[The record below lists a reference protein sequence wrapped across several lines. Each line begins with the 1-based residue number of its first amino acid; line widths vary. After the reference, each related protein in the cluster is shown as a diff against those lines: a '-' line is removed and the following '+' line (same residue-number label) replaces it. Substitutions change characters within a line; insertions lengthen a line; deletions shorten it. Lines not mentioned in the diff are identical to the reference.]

1 MNNLNEKLSE
11 ALAIQPLEI
20 KQSTEIV
27 EIKDVVDDDA
37 EFARQNIRDLIVKGN
52 DAASHIVEIAKQSEH
67 PRAFEVAAGMLK
79 NLSDM
84 NKDLL
89 EIQKRKQDFHFQRR
103 RKNQQIVHINQN
115 DKNHIVYHLSHD
127 ARLNFGNHVAGRL
140 QHLKQKVI
148 PHLARFHTPVHSFLQ
163 VRHD

>member
-11 ALAIQPLEI
+11 ALEIQPLEI

-27 EIKDVVDDDA
+27 EVKDVVDDDA

-89 EIQKRKQDFHFQRR
+89 EIQKRKQDLQP
-103 RKNQQIVHINQN
+103 KVTNNTQN
-115 DKNHIVYHLSHD
+115 LNIDKAVFVGSTAEL
-127 ARLNFGNHVAGRL
+127 
-140 QHLKQKVI
+140 LKQLKENK
-148 PHLARFHTPVHSFLQ
+148 
-163 VRHD
+163 